1 MLIPRI
7 VVPDVEKRTPM
18 PEQVLPKVTKD
29 EMSRLLPADP
39 TKLLTDAQRKELE
52 DDLARLARLR
62 RDAEAT
68 SGSLR
73 LA

>member
-1 MLIPRI
+1 
-7 VVPDVEKRTPM
+7 M
-18 PEQVLPKVTKD
+18 PEQVFPEVTED
-29 EMSRLLPADP
+29 EMSQVLPADP
-39 TKLLTDAQRKELE
+39 TELLTHEQQKKLE

-62 RDAEAT
+62 RDVETT

>member
-1 MLIPRI
+1 
-7 VVPDVEKRTPM
+7 M
-18 PEQVLPKVTKD
+18 PEQVLPKASTD
-29 EMSRLLPADP
+29 EMSQRLPADP
-39 TKLLTDAQRKELE
+39 TELLTDAQQRKLE